1 MKGKFNISQS
11 PYEEFH
17 TQMKNAKV
25 QKKYKDMQKIF
36 NETKKNQKKAKTQIN
51 SKAAT
56 MYETTTN

>member
-1 MKGKFNISQS
+1 
-11 PYEEFH
+11 
-17 TQMKNAKV
+17 MKNAKV